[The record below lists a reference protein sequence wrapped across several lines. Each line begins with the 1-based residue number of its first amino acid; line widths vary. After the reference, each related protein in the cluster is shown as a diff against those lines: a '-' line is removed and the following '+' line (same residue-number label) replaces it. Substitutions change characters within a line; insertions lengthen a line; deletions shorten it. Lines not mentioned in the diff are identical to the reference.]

1 MIGRKDGYLDIWDLN
16 ENLGSPS
23 HQFLVSATGITTFNL
38 KKSKPHLL
46 TAGDNEGCLHL
57 LNLPGN
63 LYKKVENEDG
73 YFLEF
78 VENEKKRNLYYKTK
92 LKDLENKKNEN
103 EKEKIAMQKTTEVII
118 TRTLYIIFK

>member
-78 VENEKKRNLYYKTK
+78 VENEKKRNL
-92 LKDLENKKNEN
+92 L
-103 EKEKIAMQKTTEVII
+103 
-118 TRTLYIIFK
+118 